1 MRLPEELLAAIQ
13 REVEDIDRR
22 ALTRS
27 SAELTRRYRAA
38 DFSTPAI
45 QTGEQRAAYL
55 TARLPATFAANWRV
69 FSEIRQRAPDTVITS
84 FLDLAAGPGTALFA
98 AAEVFPTVRQA
109 TLMESDSAWIDLGQR
124 LAAGHSNAAL
134 HHAEWRCCDL
144 RTPFECSSHD
154 LVVMSYALGELPGS
168 AAEALLSRAWRL
180 AKQFLV
186 VIEPGT
192 MRGFDVV
199 HSARAFLLTQNAG
212 ILAPCPH
219 RAACP
224 MAGTRDW
231 CHFVQRLE
239 RSSAHRQA
247 KTASLAYEDEKFSYV
262 AASREIFPPPAARI
276 VRHPRKHGGHVQLTL
291 CAGDGSRIETVFPDA
306 DSLTAFGDNMMDLS
320 TRPPAARAGYAQG
333 RDLGEHLTKFWR

>member
-1 MRLPEELLAAIQ
+1 MRLPDKLLAAIQ

-22 ALTRS
+22 ALARS
-27 SAELTRRYRAA
+27 SEELTRRYRAA
-38 DFSTPAI
+38 DFAAPPI
-45 QTGEQRAAYL
+45 QTPQHRAAYL

-69 FSEIRQRAPDTVITS
+69 FSEIRQRAPQVAIAS

-98 AAEVFPTVRQA
+98 AAEIFPALRQA
-109 TLMESDSAWIDLGQR
+109 TLIESDPAWLDLGQR
-124 LAAGHSNAAL
+124 LAAGYSLAAL
-134 HHAEWRCCDL
+134 HQAAWRCCDL
-144 RTPFECSSHD
+144 RTPFKCSSHD
-154 LVVMSYALGELPGS
+154 LVVMSYALGELPKS
-168 AAEALLSRAWRL
+168 AAEEVLSRAWLL

-192 MRGFDVV
+192 MRGFGVI
-199 HSARAFLLTQNAG
+199 HSARAFLIAQRAG

-219 RAACP
+219 CDACP

-262 AASREIFPPPAARI
+262 VASRESFPPPAARI
-276 VRHPRKHGGHVQLTL
+276 VRHPRKHSGHVQLTL
-291 CAGDGSRIETVFPDA
+291 CAGTGSRIETRTVARSDGAVYKLARRVEWGDA
-306 DSLTAFGDNMMDLS
+306 
-320 TRPPAARAGYAQG
+320 
-333 RDLGEHLTKFWR
+333 W